1 MLQDSNS
8 PSEYVL
14 SILKEVSLEG
24 ESWVPMPSAPRWY
37 WISTQ
42 GRVYSLIK
50 NKLIKLFIHP
60 QSGYLQF
67 NTAPFLREFGVKR
80 HIRIHKEMAKAF
92 LQKSPGAQCIC
103 HRNDDKADNRIENL
117 YWGTYKSNQEDAE
130 RNGSENYAARKPCKR
145 TCLKTGEVKY
155 YRSVTDAAAEGFNRS
170 NIKTVC
176 KTYAIMQE
184 QGKKVPGRKSEA
196 GYKWEFIN
204 LEEFEAATT

>member
-1 MLQDSNS
+1 MNGDLH
-8 PSEYVL
+8 VL
-14 SILKEVSLEG
+14 SGQVLAILKEVSLEG
-24 ESWVPMPSAPRWY
+24 ETWVPMPSAPRWY
-37 WISTQ
+37 CISTH
-42 GRVYSLIK
+42 GRIYSLIK
-50 NKLIKLFIHP
+50 NKLLKLFINP
-60 QSGYLQF
+60 QDGYLQF
-67 NTAPFLREFGVKR
+67 HTASFLREQGVKR

-92 LQKSPGAQCIC
+92 LQKPPGAQCVC
-103 HRNDDKADNRIENL
+103 HRNDTKTDNRIENL

-130 RNGSENYAARKPCKR
+130 RNGIENYTNRKPCKR

-196 GYKWEFIN
+196 GYKWEFIT
-204 LEEFEAATT
+204 LEDFQSSTT